1 MLETLTGQ
9 STGTITLVAAAAA
22 LAAAIKGTLGFG
34 FPPVATPLIAGIIG
48 AKTAVVAL
56 AIPGLLQNIAQ
67 AWSGRVH
74 LKRCRPLLP
83 LLAALVVGSLGG
95 AYLLTV
101 LPAHL
106 ATMLVGVAVVVYALL
121 AMFRLEPTLPSTW
134 AGPVGAAVGLVA
146 GLLGGATGIFAPL
159 LVLYLTAVRLDKEQF
174 TAVISIAFFV
184 GQVPQI
190 AGYAA
195 LGLFTADRLLLS
207 AVMIPPVAVG
217 FALGTAVRSRM
228 SQRVFVVAVQLALFV
243 IGIRLVL
250 EAMK

>member
-1 MLETLTGQ
+1 M
-9 STGTITLVAAAAA
+9 
-22 LAAAIKGTLGFG
+22 
-34 FPPVATPLIAGIIG
+34 
-48 AKTAVVAL
+48 
-56 AIPGLLQNIAQ
+56 
-67 AWSGRVH
+67 
-74 LKRCRPLLP
+74 KRCRPLLP
-83 LLAALVVGSLGG
+83 LLATLVVGSLGG

-121 AMFRLEPTLPSTW
+121 AMFRLEPTLPPAG
-134 AGPVGAAVGLVA
+134 AGPVGAGVGLVA

-190 AGYAA
+190 AAYAG

-217 FALGTAVRSRM
+217 FALGTAVRSWM

>member
-83 LLAALVVGSLGG
+83 LLAALVVGFLGG

-106 ATMLVGVAVVVYALL
+106 ATTLVGVAAVVYALL
-121 AMFRLEPTLPSTW
+121 AMFRLDPTLLPTW
-134 AGPVGAAVGLVA
+134 AGPVGVGVGLVA
-146 GLLGGATGIFAPL
+146 GLLGGATGILAPL

-190 AGYAA
+190 AGYAG

-217 FALGTAVRSRM
+217 FALGTAVRSWI
-228 SQRVFVVAVQLALFV
+228 SQRVFVVAVQVALFV

>member
-1 MLETLTGQ
+1 MLETLVGQ

-83 LLAALVVGSLGG
+83 LLATLVVGTLGG

-101 LPAHL
+101 LPAYL

-121 AMFRLEPTLPSTW
+121 AMFRLEPTLPPAW
-134 AGPVGAAVGLVA
+134 AGPVGAGVGLVA

-174 TAVISIAFFV
+174 TAVISIALFV
-184 GQVPQI
+184 GQVPQV